1 MCDFDNNRW
10 PRANIHF
17 KQGGI
22 YQRITVESHLLLV
35 SPRSILVSSYV
46 DFYKKGKKKK
56 TDEKYFGGLLLTRV
70 KALFYKSVGTWQQ
83 TAPTNTQYVP
93 CKESLKTTQ

>member
-46 DFYKKGKKKK
+46 DFYKKGKKKENGREILWRIVVDAGQGFILQIRWHLAANGANK
-56 TDEKYFGGLLLTRV
+56 HTIC
-70 KALFYKSVGTWQQ
+70 AM
-83 TAPTNTQYVP
+83 
-93 CKESLKTTQ
+93 